1 MSFGDVHVPGHIHT
15 PLYEH
20 GFLDSQEIFAKPPMD
35 VPFLSFYPFFV
46 CLLFSQAV
54 IVALGSYNVKQL
66 TLIIFNKHPGS
77 VQFLSHVGLSVT
89 PWTAACQT
97 SLSITNSQSLL
108 KLMSITLM
116 MPPTISSSV
125 VPFSSHLQSFPASGI
140 FPVSRFFASGGQC
153 QLQHQTFQ

>member
-108 KLMSITLM
+108 KLMSIASV
-116 MPPTISSSV
+116 MPSN
-125 VPFSSHLQSFPASGI
+125 HLILCHPLHLPPSI
-140 FPVSRFFASGGQC
+140 FPSIKVFSKELVLCIRWPKY
-153 QLQHQTFQ
+153 